1 MRNDAVSAKKIT
13 RDELKQITLE
23 KIKMEFES
31 EKRLAPYT
39 PKSQQ
44 EQMQVVAIEKTKVM
58 DQIYMKYGFK
68 AVDLIRA
75 NEEMSVDDDNEI
87 KMLKN
92 MIMAERE
99 KLTAEKKERHRQSLL
114 FQGE

>member
-1 MRNDAVSAKKIT
+1 
-13 RDELKQITLE
+13 
-23 KIKMEFES
+23 
-31 EKRLAPYT
+31 
-39 PKSQQ
+39 
-44 EQMQVVAIEKTKVM
+44 
-58 DQIYMKYGFK
+58 MKYGFK